1 MSGREKE
8 CLLLAMGRAYEG
20 DESAGLIAAREL
32 ARDFLQSVD
41 IVESAEPAGIHLLD
55 IMEGYSRAL
64 LLDVITTGHEP
75 FGTIHEYS
83 ADDVCHE
90 VDPSP
95 HYEGL
100 CDVLSMAR
108 RFEIPFPAEV
118 LVLAIEIDPEESGGD
133 QLSPEIEMAMP
144 TFISRAA
151 RILEMWRQTPSLKVT
166 S

>member
-8 CLLLAMGRAYEG
+8 ILLLAMGRAYEG

-32 ARDFLQSVD
+32 ARDFHGSVD
-41 IVESAEPAGIHLLD
+41 VVESAEPAGLHLLD
-55 IMEGYSRAL
+55 ILEGYSRAL
-64 LLDVITTGHEP
+64 LLDVISGGHEP

-83 ADDVCHE
+83 ADDVCHA
-90 VDPSP
+90 VNPSP

-108 RFEIPFPAEV
+108 RFEIPFPSEV
-118 LVLAIEIDPEESGGD
+118 LVLAMEIEDNPDAGNT
-133 QLSPEIEMAMP
+133 LSPEIETSMP
-144 TFISRAA
+144 SFIGRAA
-151 RILEMWRQTPSLKVT
+151 RILEMWRRAPSLKVV

>member
-1 MSGREKE
+1 MNGREKDI
-8 CLLLAMGRAYEG
+8 LLLAMGRAYEG

-32 ARDFLQSVD
+32 ARDFGNNVD
-41 IVESAEPAGIHLLD
+41 VVESAEPAGLHLLGV
-55 IMEGYSRAL
+55 MEGYNRAL
-64 LLDVITTGHEP
+64 LLDVITSGHEP

-90 VDPSP
+90 VEPSP

-108 RFEIPFPAEV
+108 RFEIPFPSEV
-118 LVLAIEIDPEESGGD
+118 LVLAMEIEDSPDAGD
-133 QLSPEIEMAMP
+133 RLNPEIEAAMP
-144 TFISRAA
+144 AFIGRAA
-151 RILEMWRQTPSLKVT
+151 RILEMWRRAPSLKVI